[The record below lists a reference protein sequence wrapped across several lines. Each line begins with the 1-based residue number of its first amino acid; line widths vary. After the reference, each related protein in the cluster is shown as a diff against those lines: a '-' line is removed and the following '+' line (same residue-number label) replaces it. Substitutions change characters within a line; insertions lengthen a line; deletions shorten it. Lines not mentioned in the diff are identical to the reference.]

1 MFVRGFTYK
10 ICLTKTNTSQFFSE
24 ISKMSSII
32 CYSSPKP
39 YYDPLKTMK
48 HHQNKIQSPNPLRHI
63 YFLHVVAA
71 ELNPP
76 PSAAFFKK
84 MKMNIL

>member
-1 MFVRGFTYK
+1 
-10 ICLTKTNTSQFFSE
+10 
-24 ISKMSSII
+24 MSSII

-76 PSAAFFKK
+76 PSAAIFQKNENEYFIKHNPLTPERK
-84 MKMNIL
+84 